1 MKVILLKDVKGKG
14 KRHDIIEVKD
24 GYGNNFL
31 IKQGLGVLA
40 TEDSIKR
47 LKKDVKTEQDN
58 EAALVA
64 KAKENKEKI
73 EKLTLEFTLK
83 AGAGDKVFGTIS
95 PKQIA
100 EALKEKG
107 FTVDKKKIMIDTPIQ
122 SLGFHKVKIELHK
135 NVTAEVKVE
144 IKKEK

>member
-1 MKVILLKDVKGKG
+1 MKVILLKDVKGQG

-31 IKQGLGVLA
+31 IKRGLGVLA

-58 EAALVA
+58 ETALVSLA
-64 KAKENKEKI
+64 KKNKEEI
-73 EKLTLEFTLK
+73 EKLVLEFKLK
-83 AGAGDKVFGTIS
+83 TGAQDRTFGSVS

-107 FTVDKKKIMIDTPIQ
+107 FDVDKKKIMVDTPIQ
-122 SLGFHKVKIELHK
+122 SLGFHCVKIELHK
-135 NVTAEVKVE
+135 NIVAEAKIE

>member
-1 MKVILLKDVKGKG
+1 MKIILLKDVKGQG
-14 KRHDIIEVKD
+14 KRHEIIDVKD

-31 IKQGLGVLA
+31 IKRGLGVLA
-40 TEDSIKR
+40 TEDSIRR
-47 LKKDVKTEQDN
+47 LKKDVKEEADN
-58 EAALVA
+58 EAALVV
-64 KAKENKEKI
+64 KAKKEKEAI
-73 EKLTLEFTLK
+73 EKLVLEFYLK
-83 AGAGDKVFGTIS
+83 AGASDRVFGSIS

-107 FTVDKKKIMIDTPIQ
+107 FDVDKKKIMVDDKVQ

-135 NVTAEVKVE
+135 NVIAEAKIE

>member
-1 MKVILLKDVKGKG
+1 MKVILLKDVKGQG
-14 KRHDIIEVKD
+14 KRHEIIEVKD
-24 GYGNNFL
+24 GYGNNFF
-31 IKQGLGVLA
+31 IKKCLGVLA

-47 LKKDVKTEQDN
+47 LKKDVKAEEDN

-64 KAKENKEKI
+64 LAKKNKEAI
-73 EKLTLEFTLK
+73 EKLTLEFSLK
-83 AGAGDKVFGTIS
+83 AGAGDKVFGTVS

-107 FTVDKKKIMIDTPIQ
+107 FDVDKKKIMIDAPIQ

-135 NVTAEVKVE
+135 NVIAEAKVE

>member
-1 MKVILLKDVKGKG
+1 MKIILLKDVKGQG
-14 KRHDIIEVKD
+14 KRHEIIDVKD

-31 IKQGLGVLA
+31 IKRGLGVLA
-40 TEDSIKR
+40 TEDSIRR
-47 LKKDVKTEQDN
+47 LKKDVKEEADN

-64 KAKENKEKI
+64 KAKKEKEAI
-73 EKLTLEFTLK
+73 EKLVLEFYLK
-83 AGAGDKVFGTIS
+83 AGASDRVFGSIS

-107 FTVDKKKIMIDTPIQ
+107 FDVDKKKIMVDDKVQ

-135 NVTAEVKVE
+135 NVIAEAKIE

>member
-1 MKVILLKDVKGKG
+1 MKVILLKDVKGQG
-14 KRHDIIEVKD
+14 KRHEIIEVKD

-31 IKQGLGVLA
+31 IKKGLGVLA

-47 LKKDVKTEQDN
+47 LKKDVKAEEDN
-58 EAALVA
+58 EASLVA
-64 KAKENKEKI
+64 LAKKNKEAI
-73 EKLTLEFTLK
+73 EKLTLEFSLK
-83 AGAGDKVFGTIS
+83 AGAGDKVFGTVS

-107 FTVDKKKIMIDTPIQ
+107 FDVDKKKIMIDAPIQ

-135 NVTAEVKVE
+135 NVIAEAKVE